1 MKKQYYST
9 SEVANILH
17 LSRISVFNRIKNGKL
32 KAEKIG
38 RNYIISHDSLVEALG
53 KSLGKEKREDIERA
67 VDKATKQYEETFKLL
82 GKE

>member
-67 VDKATKQYEETFKLL
+67 VDKATK
-82 GKE
+82 

>member
-9 SEVANILH
+9 SEVANILR
-17 LSRISVFNRIKNGKL
+17 LSRISVFNRIKKGKL

-53 KSLGKEKREDIERA
+53 KSIGKERREDIERA